1 MPAALKAGSFIFGLF
16 ASHIY
21 RRANSPQ
28 RRNRGNDLSEVKTR
42 AKQEQVEPNAL
53 KLTIVV
59 NIAQKFCYDC
69 YKKMVFICAFVGVC
83 VRACV
88 CEMSE
93 EYVSAYL
100 K

>member
-59 NIAQKFCYDC
+59 NIAQKFCYDAI
-69 YKKMVFICAFVGVC
+69 KRWSLFVRLFVFVC
-83 VRACV
+83 VPALCV
-88 CEMSE
+88 KCQKNMFP
-93 EYVSAYL
+93 L
-100 K
+100 I